1 MIKNY
6 YAEVK
11 SSGVVPS
18 GIKYQ
23 RIRPSWYPSI
33 RTGDVGWHN
42 QNGSYDYTSD
52 PTNPLYTQDLDFAT
66 YGYGTTSGHY
76 FLKHNNAFGNK
87 LRFTNS
93 IGGGATDNCGR
104 FRASSFTGALD
115 GYVIDHLTGI
125 GYDVRPTIYNGTWDD
140 CIDSIAASTEYG
152 YTDWMPLS
160 LEHNLSVLNRR
171 YVADSAV
178 IGESNIFSYIVIG
191 TGLRWASGEYVRNLT
206 TNSWRFRNSSAA
218 FESVARTTSLA
229 MFACRNHY

>member
-42 QNGSYDYTSD
+42 QNGFYDYTSD
-52 PTNPLYTQDLDFAT
+52 PANPLYTQDLDFAT

-104 FRASSFTGALD
+104 FTAASFAGALD

-125 GYDVRPTIYNGTWDD
+125 GYDVRSTSYVGTWDA
-140 CIDSIAASTEYG
+140 CIDAIAASTIHSF
-152 YTDWMPLS
+152 TDWMPLS
-160 LEHNLSVLNRR
+160 HTHLINVTNMHYEI
-171 YVADSAV
+171 DSST
-178 IGESNIFSYIVIG
+178 IGQSNIFSYSG
-191 TGLRWASGEYVRNLT
+191 SLSLFWAGGEYVRNLT
-206 TNSWRFRNSSAA
+206 TNSWRFRVTSAA
-218 FESVARTTSLA
+218 FESVARTTLLP

>member
-42 QNGSYDYTSD
+42 QNGFYDYTSD
-52 PTNPLYTQDLDFAT
+52 PANPLYTQDLDFAT

-104 FRASSFTGALD
+104 FTAASFTGALD

-125 GYDVRPTIYNGTWDD
+125 GYDVRATSYVGTWDA
-140 CIDSIAASTEYG
+140 CIDAIAASTIHSF
-152 YTDWMPLS
+152 TDWMPLS
-160 LEHNLSVLNRR
+160 NIHLINVLNMR
-171 YVADSAV
+171 YDATSNTV
-178 IGESNIFSYIVIG
+178 GQSNIFSY
-191 TGLRWASGEYVRNLT
+191 TAWTLAWASGEYVKNLT
-206 TNSWRFRNSSAA
+206 TNSWRFRVTSAA